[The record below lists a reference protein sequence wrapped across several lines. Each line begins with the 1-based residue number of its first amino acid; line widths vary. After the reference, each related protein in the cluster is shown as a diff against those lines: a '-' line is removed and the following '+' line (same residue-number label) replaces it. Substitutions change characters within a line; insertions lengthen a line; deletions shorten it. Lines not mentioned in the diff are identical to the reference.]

1 MFVVIADGK
10 VVFSTDVDDV
20 AWEVSQEQK
29 DDFGTIYVEEVYQN
43 QFDSEGKYTTTS
55 GDVITLQEI
64 LSAEKYYRD
73 EDMCPKPETKSIKK
87 KKTKK
92 ASRKYWEEKVDS
104 LYSNAAKRILY
115 KLDIPFEKDADELEL
130 KNMLEAKLKTMLK
143 QDDEFSDS
151 IFAELDACSELSM
164 NIESLTRFVSDEEAQ
179 NILVGKIKAI
189 DDSVVS
195 EGDEFELADS
205 LFESIANKADASD
218 KSMQEVF
225 LTIKD

>member
-1 MFVVIADGK
+1 
-10 VVFSTDVDDV
+10 
-20 AWEVSQEQK
+20 
-29 DDFGTIYVEEVYQN
+29 
-43 QFDSEGKYTTTS
+43 
-55 GDVITLQEI
+55 
-64 LSAEKYYRD
+64 
-73 EDMCPKPETKSIKK
+73 
-87 KKTKK
+87 
-92 ASRKYWEEKVDS
+92 
-104 LYSNAAKRILY
+104 
-115 KLDIPFEKDADELEL
+115 
-130 KNMLEAKLKTMLK
+130 MLEAKLKTMLK